1 MLLDTETGIRDR
13 TPSRGLGAVS
23 ARVAAHMARAWRFT
37 LKQDP
42 RFGARMLID
51 TETGIRDRGHS
62 RSLGAACARVAAR
75 MARAWRM
82 TPQH

>member
-62 RSLGAACARVAAR
+62 RAAGARVAAR
-75 MARAWRM
+75 MARAWRL
-82 TPQH
+82 TPQD